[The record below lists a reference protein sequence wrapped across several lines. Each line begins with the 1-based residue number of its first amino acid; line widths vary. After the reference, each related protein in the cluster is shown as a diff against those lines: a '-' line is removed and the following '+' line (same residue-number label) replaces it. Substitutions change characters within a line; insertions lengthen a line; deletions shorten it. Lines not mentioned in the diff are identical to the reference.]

1 MTNFF
6 DALDILE
13 DQHKKPPVFFR
24 LYYDPE
30 TNEPLFYTMEDKL
43 GDYIT
48 ISAEEFAELRYDII
62 VKDGKIERVRAVS
75 IGKLVPSSIARYG
88 TLKNDV
94 SIVGNEQYWN
104 MKTYE

>member
-13 DQHKKPPVFFR
+13 DQDARHEIFFR

-30 TNEPLFYTMEDKL
+30 TKAPLFYSMEDKP

-48 ISAEEFAELRYDII
+48 ITALQFAELRYDIL
-62 VKDGKIERVRAVS
+62 VKDGKIETVRAVS
-75 IGKLVPSSIARYG
+75 IGKLVPSLIARYG
-88 TLKNDV
+88 TLKADV
-94 SIVGNEQYWN
+94 SIVGDEQYWN